1 MKFKL
6 CLIARTLL
14 LVTIAYSP
22 KTIKSSSQEIALE
35 VV

>member
-14 LVTIAYSP
+14 LVTIACSP
-22 KTIKSSSQEIALE
+22 RR
-35 VV
+35 